1 MKMHKVVPKVML
13 VALLATTAMAGRTFT
28 QSMGDTQH
36 GSFTLP
42 FEAYWGTLDL
52 KPGAYS
58 FDVSTTASGYLVGV
72 QQGDRQVGWVTAAF
86 VTAPIGSLEDSDGA
100 LLCVRYEGACAI
112 RALKLPWQ
120 AVYYFNVVGGSK
132 ALQSQETET
141 VSVLYAE
148 K

>member
-1 MKMHKVVPKVML
+1 MKKHKIVLKVL
-13 VALLATTAMAGRTFT
+13 FVALIAATAMAGSSFT

-42 FEAYWGTLDL
+42 FEAYWGTMDL
-52 KPGAYS
+52 KAGAYS
-58 FDVSTTASGYLVGV
+58 FDVSNTASGYLVGV
-72 QQGDRQVGWVTAAF
+72 QQGDRQVGWVSAAF

-100 LLCVRYEGACAI
+100 LLCVRHDGICAI

-132 ALQSQETET
+132 ALASQDTET
-141 VSVLYAE
+141 VSVLYAQ

>member
-1 MKMHKVVPKVML
+1 MKTHKIALKFL
-13 VALLATTAMAGRTFT
+13 FVALLAATAMAGSSFT

-58 FDVSTTASGYLVGV
+58 FDVSTTTSGYLVGV
-72 QQGDRQVGWVTAAF
+72 QQGDRQIGWVPAAF

-132 ALQSQETET
+132 ALQSQETDT

>member
-1 MKMHKVVPKVML
+1 MKMHKVALRFLFAAL
-13 VALLATTAMAGRTFT
+13 VAATVMAGSSFT

-58 FDVSTTASGYLVGV
+58 FEVSNTASGYLVGV
-72 QQGDRQVGWVTAAF
+72 QQGDHQIGWVSAAF
-86 VTAPIGSLEDSDGA
+86 VTAPIGSLEDSNGA

-132 ALQSQETET
+132 ALESQETET

>member
-1 MKMHKVVPKVML
+1 MKTHRIVPKFLL
-13 VALLATTAMAGRTFT
+13 VALLAATAMAASSFT

-42 FEAYWGTLDL
+42 FEAYWGMLDL
-52 KPGAYS
+52 KPGSYS

-72 QQGDRQVGWVTAAF
+72 QQGDRQVGWVPAAF

-132 ALQSQETET
+132 ALQSQQTET

>member
-1 MKMHKVVPKVML
+1 MKAHKFVLKFAI
-13 VALLATTAMAGRTFT
+13 VAIVAATAMAGRSFP

-52 KPGAYS
+52 KPGSYS
-58 FDVSTTASGYLVGV
+58 FDISATASGYLVGV
-72 QQGDRQVGWVTAAF
+72 EQGDRQVGWVSAAF
-86 VTAPIGSLEDSDGA
+86 VTAPIGSLEDSNGA

-132 ALQSQETET
+132 ALESQETDT
-141 VSVLYAE
+141 VSVLYAQN
-148 K
+148 